1 MSLFLHIIRSL
12 GACLGLILDTL
23 IAIGLLA
30 GAVRDDDKQI
40 RIGYLILLM
49 LWLCLSLLYIIPY
62 LTRIIAGG

>member
-1 MSLFLHIIRSL
+1 MSLFFHIIRSL
-12 GACLGLILDTL
+12 GACLGLILDAL

>member
-12 GACLGLILDTL
+12 GACLGLILDIL
-23 IAIGLLA
+23 IAIALLA
-30 GAVRDDDKQI
+30 GTIRNDDKEL
-40 RIGYLILLM
+40 RTGFLILLM

>member
-12 GACLGLILDTL
+12 GACLGLILDIL
-23 IAIGLLA
+23 IAIALLA
-30 GAVRDDDKQI
+30 GTIRDDDKQI

>member
-12 GACLGLILDTL
+12 GACLGLILDIL
-23 IAIGLLA
+23 IAIALLA
-30 GAVRDDDKQI
+30 GTIRDDDKQI
-40 RIGYLILLM
+40 RTGFLILLM